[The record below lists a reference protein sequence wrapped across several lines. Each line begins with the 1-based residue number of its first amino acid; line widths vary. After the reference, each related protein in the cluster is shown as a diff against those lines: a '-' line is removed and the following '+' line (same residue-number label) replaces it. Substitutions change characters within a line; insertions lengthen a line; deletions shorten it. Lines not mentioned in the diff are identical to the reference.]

1 MPLHLVWRFFI
12 EIISGTALFIGIGG
26 AAVGLHW
33 LVSYLHTSSYIAVT
47 LGIAAYTTFTLD
59 VLVYLIYF
67 VFSILLLLNDMAEH
81 VNART
86 QNQPP
91 PPGAS

>member
-1 MPLHLVWRFFI
+1 MPLRLVWRFFV

-33 LVSYLHTSSYIAVT
+33 LVNYLHTSTYISVLLAIV
-47 LGIAAYTTFTLD
+47 AYITFTLD
-59 VLVYLIYF
+59 VLTYLVYF
-67 VFSILLLLNDMAEH
+67 VLSILLLLNDMAEH

-86 QNQPP
+86 QIPP
-91 PPGAS
+91 PAG